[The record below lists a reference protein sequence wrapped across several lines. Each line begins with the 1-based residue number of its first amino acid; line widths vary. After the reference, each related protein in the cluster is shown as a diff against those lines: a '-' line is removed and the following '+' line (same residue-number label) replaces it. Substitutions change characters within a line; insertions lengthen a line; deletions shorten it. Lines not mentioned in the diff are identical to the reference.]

1 MNNVSE
7 IKQYIQQLRNPKT
20 SILTKAKFGENS
32 LAPLL
37 KEVGFFLCKDSI
49 YHRCVFFKPCKSF
62 EFKVNNKSMI
72 WHYKRYFNCDSKNVI
87 YILMYNTSKWFYLGP
102 DKLPI
107 QSREIESINQMFFI
121 PRIVFVRNNQNIYTI
136 VVE

>member
-7 IKQYIQQLRNPKT
+7 IKQYNQQLRNPKT

-87 YILMYNTSKWFYLGP
+87 NRLMCNTCEQFYLGQTANL
-102 DKLPI
+102 K
-107 QSREIESINQMFFI
+107 Q
-121 PRIVFVRNNQNIYTI
+121 RIKKHKSDVFHPQNSFCKKCL
-136 VVE
+136 EHLQDCS

>member
-1 MNNVSE
+1 MD
-7 IKQYIQQLRNPKT
+7 
-20 SILTKAKFGENS
+20 
-32 LAPLL
+32 
-37 KEVGFFLCKDSI
+37 FFLVMIAFITDMDK
-49 YHRCVFFKPCKSF
+49 KSF
-62 EFKVNNKSMI
+62 QFKVNNKSMI

-136 VVE
+136 VVEWKNYFWEFTYFYMRIKKNYASLKKTFHYLLETTYEYLSINR